1 MTFISLIFKLY
12 IIQHMLNCTHL
23 NNRFQIHTTRFVM
36 EDKEVEFLQKRIVM
50 EPREQTINVP
60 KQVVETATRT
70 VSIPKFIM
78 EPKEETFQVTRV
90 VMENHEQTMQVA
102 RQEVQTA
109 TRTIHV
115 PRTITEMRT
124 FEPRAIVVNRTQLVP
139 RVEMVPQTI
148 FDKKVVQETRYVF
161 DSTISGD
168 NGRLAHEPYAGLP
181 THVPGKTISSVLA
194 STSGAAAQAPV
205 PTSEADSSRWPS
217 TPGYPPRPEG
227 F

>member
-1 MTFISLIFKLY
+1 
-12 IIQHMLNCTHL
+12 
-23 NNRFQIHTTRFVM
+23 M

-60 KQVVETATRT
+60 KQVVETATRI
-70 VSIPKFIM
+70 VSIPRFVM
-78 EPKEETFQVTRV
+78 EPKEETRQVTRV
-90 VMENHEQTMQVA
+90 IIENHEQTMQVA

-124 FEPRAIVVNRTQLVP
+124 FEPRAIVVNKTEYVP
-139 RVEMVPQTI
+139 RTEMVPKTI
-148 FDKKVVQETRYVF
+148 IDKKVVQETRYVF

-168 NGRLAHEPYAGLP
+168 NGRLASEPFANRP
-181 THVPGKTISSVLA
+181 VHVPNTTISNVLA
-194 STSGAAAQAPV
+194 STTSASAATPV
-205 PTSEADSSRWPS
+205 VTTTEVDSRWPS
-217 TPGYPPRPEG
+217 TPGYPTRPEG